1 MNRVKID
8 GFLYDSVGRHG
19 RTSIR
24 RLDIVKYIYC
34 RGYGVHTRGQDE
46 PVFALIKDACYIL
59 MIRQLD
65 KAHEIIVRDLADKP
79 SLDHRHH
86 LNLALLH
93 LFLTAYYLCASA
105 NVEELEAVI
114 LSESV

>member
-19 RTSIR
+19 RTFIHC
-24 RLDIVKYIYC
+24 LDIVKYICY
-34 RGYGVHTRGQDE
+34 RGYSVHTRGQDE
-46 PVFALIKDACYIL
+46 PVFALIEDACYIL

-65 KAHEIIVRDLADKP
+65 KTHEITVRDLGDKP

-86 LNLALLH
+86 LDLALLH

-105 NVEELEAVI
+105 NVE
-114 LSESV
+114 